1 MNIVYFSHSYNDPLV
16 NEYFSQLIQSEN
28 LTLSLDP
35 PSNKFNAAK
44 LIRHLDNC
52 DGMIAL
58 LSRRSDVTITP
69 FEKGTKEDDLLTYV
83 AAIDSESK
91 FLIARGVTFAS
102 PALPRVTNFQL
113 IPGRG
118 GSGTVEG
125 AHNVTVATA
134 DYLEENDTS
143 LNNSVIQRLPTQ
155 YDVRQFVLIDGVPK
169 GAISVRYRISSYVRF
184 EISQCLKAQKP
195 LLVFVDDVL
204 EDDII
209 PSMVLQ
215 RRFSR
220 RSLIRQMREHRHA
233 LEIFKTYLGESCP
246 PRYQPFLRQKTCLLI
261 GFAHQNASLKDVIRS
276 LLNDRGY
283 VIVELEEDMRL
294 PRAGLTMYDVIAS
307 ADLAVCM
314 IDGRLPRSQ
323 YLIGAINWA
332 SVPTITLTSDPAWA
346 HLPDTPTGFEV
357 PGDFEIK
364 HIDSDDLASTKQMI
378 ETELNAFEE
387 DFLELYDREQVK
399 DYTDAL
405 IEAHPS
411 GQYSPDTRSI
421 IIGKVFGGKIN
432 IAEQVGGDIYAETV
446 VFNEAWDRIEDL
458 VSLESLRKDLE
469 RFRAQFETDTTLPQE
484 ERVEVVQTA
493 NEIGSEIDNKNG
505 GRILQLLN
513 GLGKYKKDL
522 QPIMAGVGAN
532 ALWGTFI
539 TAMATFG
546 PTIMQALPR

>member
-1 MNIVYFSHSYNDPLV
+1 
-16 NEYFSQLIQSEN
+16 
-28 LTLSLDP
+28 
-35 PSNKFNAAK
+35 
-44 LIRHLDNC
+44 
-52 DGMIAL
+52 
-58 LSRRSDVTITP
+58 
-69 FEKGTKEDDLLTYV
+69 
-83 AAIDSESK
+83 
-91 FLIARGVTFAS
+91 
-102 PALPRVTNFQL
+102 
-113 IPGRG
+113 
-118 GSGTVEG
+118 
-125 AHNVTVATA
+125 
-134 DYLEENDTS
+134 
-143 LNNSVIQRLPTQ
+143 
-155 YDVRQFVLIDGVPK
+155 
-169 GAISVRYRISSYVRF
+169 
-184 EISQCLKAQKP
+184 
-195 LLVFVDDVL
+195 
-204 EDDII
+204 
-209 PSMVLQ
+209 
-215 RRFSR
+215 
-220 RSLIRQMREHRHA
+220 
-233 LEIFKTYLGESCP
+233 
-246 PRYQPFLRQKTCLLI
+246 
-261 GFAHQNASLKDVIRS
+261 
-276 LLNDRGY
+276 
-283 VIVELEEDMRL
+283 
-294 PRAGLTMYDVIAS
+294 
-307 ADLAVCM
+307 
-314 IDGRLPRSQ
+314 
-323 YLIGAINWA
+323 
-332 SVPTITLTSDPAWA
+332 
-346 HLPDTPTGFEV
+346 
-357 PGDFEIK
+357 
-364 HIDSDDLASTKQMI
+364 MI